1 MRHLVILLVASVAAA
16 GSNISWKTGLPSLC
30 RPAIGAGG
38 ACDDKEKCG
47 SWTSWSPSNCDQC
60 VGRQRRFRSECGNNE
75 ATAATA
81 SAAPVIEE
89 QQRTCF
95 SPARCT
101 PTASR
106 EAISPAAISQS
117 LPPLRPPEALTA
129 SFVPY
134 LHVGAWS
141 DCQTPG
147 EKPNLRGGEQDR
159 KSRKKKRRNRKRP
172 KRNNFQPPE
181 LPPPPLPPPPPST
194 SPTEPGRGG
203 SPLWSP
209 ALPADLEISFVAES
223 VSPPQHG
230 VQRREVVC
238 RGQDGES
245 LPFRYVKAQD
255 KDKTDSKSKGKK
267 GLSCLC
273 IQSFY

>member
-1 MRHLVILLVASVAAA
+1 MRHLVIFLAASVASI
-16 GSNISWKTGLPSLC
+16 GSPPSFKSSPLDLCLDAEVGTTCDRQVGCDSWS
-30 RPAIGAGG
+30 
-38 ACDDKEKCG
+38 
-47 SWTSWSPSNCDQC
+47 SWSPSKCHQC
-60 VGRQRRFRSECGNNE
+60 VGRQRRVRLKCDNDE
-75 ATAATA
+75 ATAADA
-81 SAAPVIEE
+81 SAVVVASPVIEE

-95 SPARCT
+95 SPALCT
-101 PTASR
+101 SRSR

-117 LPPLRPPEALTA
+117 APLRPPEALTS

-141 DCQTPG
+141 SCQTPQ
-147 EKPNLRGGEQDR
+147 KNLRGEQDR

-181 LPPPPLPPPPPST
+181 LPPPP
-194 SPTEPGRGG
+194 SPTEPGRG
-203 SPLWSP
+203 SVPPWSP

-230 VQRREVVC
+230 VQRRDVVC

-245 LPFRYVKAQD
+245 LPFRYVVL
-255 KDKTDSKSKGKK
+255 KDSDPVSSDTMAPPLFG
-267 GLSCLC
+267 SC
-273 IQSFY
+273 YAT

>member
-1 MRHLVILLVASVAAA
+1 MRHLVIFLAASVASS
-16 GSNISWKTGLPSLC
+16 GSPPSLKPSPLDLC
-30 RPAIGAGG
+30 PDGSVGK
-38 ACDDKEKCG
+38 ACDREPAGCSD
-47 SWTSWSPSNCDQC
+47 SWSSWSPSKCHQC
-60 VGRQRRFRSECGNNE
+60 MGRQRRIRSKCDNDE
-75 ATAATA
+75 ATVDA
-81 SAAPVIEE
+81 SAATSPVIEE

-95 SPARCT
+95 SPALCT
-101 PTASR
+101 TSSRIR

-117 LPPLRPPEALTA
+117 APLRPPEALTS

-141 DCQTPG
+141 ACQTP
-147 EKPNLRGGEQDR
+147 EKNLRSEKDR

-181 LPPPPLPPPPPST
+181 LPPLPLPPPPV
-194 SPTEPGRGG
+194 EPGKGA
-203 SPLWSP
+203 PPPPPWSP

-230 VQRREVVC
+230 VQRRDVVC

-245 LPFRYVKAQD
+245 LPFR
-255 KDKTDSKSKGKK
+255 
-267 GLSCLC
+267 
-273 IQSFY
+273 